1 VDRPNPLS
9 YTSLVLGTLRRH
21 RQALGMPVLLA
32 ALWGNSGCQPAAERK
47 PISGKDSGY
56 EVDDS
61 ASSKSSA
68 KKAAPSDSAATKQP
82 STPAPAATAPTAPQ
96 SPAAPGEVKQ
106 SISDIQVQS
115 PPAMPKP
122 ADASANASATG
133 KQPSTDLAP
142 PNLGAPKT
150 EDDRLFMTLTMPE
163 TDDPKQLIAFLA
175 KTDDAFRELVE
186 SFQKR
191 TASQQVLAERG
202 KAMAEMKLTAAE
214 SLLEKATDAEQ
225 KDIAIYSK
233 IEALSQLAGFQD
245 TAAAQALA
253 QYASEVQTI
262 SSPKIAHQARLVLF
276 GFRLSDYSAGAV
288 KDAAPLIEGMNQIL
302 AEKELLDLPDHRMM
316 MQTLQVLA
324 RQGDQPAFETVR
336 EKVIAAFKDS
346 SNPMIARDIWQLEV
360 ANSPQLNSFQEAIEP
375 AMKEGSGPAEFQ
387 KVRETAKAL
396 VDAFPSSTTMMM
408 LASNSIQI
416 EYSGKTGLAQ
426 ALIDAFADKVGS
438 VENPDLRTELE
449 RTVNEFRT
457 RTGILGKPLV
467 LEGLQSL
474 DGAALDLSSLKG
486 KVVLVDFWATWCGPC
501 IGEFPNMKAAYE
513 KFKDRGFEIVGV
525 NLDDEAK
532 DLNDFLQREPLPWMI
547 VRSSDANAVGFET
560 PAAKKLGVNAI
571 PLMLLLDQQGT
582 VVAMHTRGPKLQ
594 EQIEQLLGDSGK

>member
-1 VDRPNPLS
+1 
-9 YTSLVLGTLRRH
+9 
-21 RQALGMPVLLA
+21 
-32 ALWGNSGCQPAAERK
+32 
-47 PISGKDSGY
+47 
-56 EVDDS
+56 
-61 ASSKSSA
+61 
-68 KKAAPSDSAATKQP
+68 
-82 STPAPAATAPTAPQ
+82 
-96 SPAAPGEVKQ
+96 
-106 SISDIQVQS
+106 
-115 PPAMPKP
+115 
-122 ADASANASATG
+122 
-133 KQPSTDLAP
+133 
-142 PNLGAPKT
+142 
-150 EDDRLFMTLTMPE
+150 
-163 TDDPKQLIAFLA
+163 
-175 KTDDAFRELVE
+175 
-186 SFQKR
+186 
-191 TASQQVLAERG
+191 
-202 KAMAEMKLTAAE
+202 
-214 SLLEKATDAEQ
+214 
-225 KDIAIYSK
+225 
-233 IEALSQLAGFQD
+233 
-245 TAAAQALA
+245 
-253 QYASEVQTI
+253 
-262 SSPKIAHQARLVLF
+262 
-276 GFRLSDYSAGAV
+276 
-288 KDAAPLIEGMNQIL
+288 
-302 AEKELLDLPDHRMM
+302 
-316 MQTLQVLA
+316 
-324 RQGDQPAFETVR
+324 
-336 EKVIAAFKDS
+336 VIAAFKDS

-387 KVRETAKAL
+387 KVREAAKAL
-396 VDAFPSSTTMMM
+396 VDTFPSSTTMMM

-438 VENPDLRTELE
+438 VENPDLRAELE

-457 RTGILGKPLV
+457 RTGILGKPLA

-594 EQIEQLLGDSGK
+594 EQIEQLLGDTGK

>member
-1 VDRPNPLS
+1 
-9 YTSLVLGTLRRH
+9 
-21 RQALGMPVLLA
+21 
-32 ALWGNSGCQPAAERK
+32 
-47 PISGKDSGY
+47 
-56 EVDDS
+56 
-61 ASSKSSA
+61 
-68 KKAAPSDSAATKQP
+68 
-82 STPAPAATAPTAPQ
+82 
-96 SPAAPGEVKQ
+96 
-106 SISDIQVQS
+106 
-115 PPAMPKP
+115 
-122 ADASANASATG
+122 
-133 KQPSTDLAP
+133 
-142 PNLGAPKT
+142 
-150 EDDRLFMTLTMPE
+150 MTLTMPE

>member
-1 VDRPNPLS
+1 
-9 YTSLVLGTLRRH
+9 
-21 RQALGMPVLLA
+21 
-32 ALWGNSGCQPAAERK
+32 
-47 PISGKDSGY
+47 
-56 EVDDS
+56 
-61 ASSKSSA
+61 
-68 KKAAPSDSAATKQP
+68 
-82 STPAPAATAPTAPQ
+82 
-96 SPAAPGEVKQ
+96 
-106 SISDIQVQS
+106 
-115 PPAMPKP
+115 MPKP
-122 ADASANASATG
+122 ADASAEG
-133 KQPSTDLAP
+133 KQLSPDLTP

-163 TDDPKQLIAFLA
+163 TEDPKQLIAFLA
-175 KTDDAFRELVE
+175 KTDEAFRELVE

-202 KAMAEMKLTAAE
+202 KAMGEMKLTAAE

-253 QYASEVQTI
+253 QYASQVQTI

-302 AEKELLDLPDHRMM
+302 ADKQLLDLPDHRMM

-396 VDAFPSSTTMMM
+396 VDTFPSSTTMMM

-426 ALIDAFADKVGS
+426 ALIDAFADKIGS

-474 DGAALDLSSLKG
+474 DGATFDLSSLKG
-486 KVVLVDFWATWCGPC
+486 KVVLIDFWATWCGPC
-501 IGEFPNMKAAYE
+501 LGEFPNMKAAYE

-571 PLMLLLDQQGT
+571 PLILLLDQQGT
-582 VVAMHTRGPKLQ
+582 VVAMHARGPKLQ
-594 EQIEQLLGDSGK
+594 EQIEQLLGDTGK

>member
-1 VDRPNPLS
+1 ML
-9 YTSLVLGTLRRH
+9 
-21 RQALGMPVLLA
+21 ALLA
-32 ALWGNSGCQPAAERK
+32 TLWGTTGCQPAAERK

-61 ASSKSSA
+61 ASSRTSS
-68 KKAAPSDSAATKQP
+68 KKAEPSDNTASAAPSTPTPAP
-82 STPAPAATAPTAPQ
+82 STPVPAAPK
-96 SPAAPGEVKQ
+96 SSAAPGEVKQ

-122 ADASANASATG
+122 ADPATNPSATG
-133 KQPSTDLAP
+133 KQLSTDLAP
-142 PNLGAPKT
+142 PNLGTPKT
-150 EDDRLFMTLTMPE
+150 EDDRLFMTLKMPE

-175 KTDDAFRELVE
+175 KTDQAFRELVE

-245 TAAAQALA
+245 TAAAQQLV
-253 QYASEVQTI
+253 QYASQVQTI

-360 ANSPQLNSFQEAIEP
+360 TNSPQLNSFQEAIEP

-426 ALIDAFADKVGS
+426 AMIDAFADKVGL

-474 DGAALDLSSLKG
+474 DGVALDLSSMKG

-501 IGEFPNMKAAYE
+501 LGEFPNMKAAYE

-594 EQIEQLLGDSGK
+594 EQIEQLLGETGK

>member
-1 VDRPNPLS
+1 MDRPNSVS
-9 YTSLVLGTLRRH
+9 YPSLVLRTLKCHRR
-21 RQALGMPVLLA
+21 ATGMLALLA
-32 ALWGNSGCQPAAERK
+32 ILSGTTGCQPAAERK
-47 PISGKDSGY
+47 PISAKDSGY

-61 ASSKSSA
+61 ASSKTSA
-68 KKAAPSDSAATKQP
+68 KKAAPSDSAATAA
-82 STPAPAATAPTAPQ
+82 PAPAATAPTAPK
-96 SPAAPGEVKQ
+96 SPAATEEVKQ

-122 ADASANASATG
+122 ADASANPSPTG
-133 KQPSTDLAP
+133 KQLSTDLAP
-142 PNLGAPKT
+142 PNLGTPKT

-163 TDDPKQLIAFLA
+163 TEDPKQLIAFLA
-175 KTDDAFRELVE
+175 KTDQAFRELVE

-202 KAMAEMKLTAAE
+202 KALAEMKLTAAE

-225 KDIAIYSK
+225 KDIAVYSK

-253 QYASEVQTI
+253 QYASEIQTI

-288 KDAAPLIEGMNQIL
+288 KDAAPLIEGMSQIL
-302 AEKELLDLPDHRMM
+302 SEKDLLDLPDHRMM

-324 RQGDQPAFETVR
+324 RQGDQPAFETAR

-360 ANSPQLNSFQEAIEP
+360 TNSPQLISFQEAIEP

-426 ALIDAFADKVGS
+426 AMIDAFADKVGS
-438 VENPDLRTELE
+438 IENPDLRSELE

-457 RTGILGKPLV
+457 RTGILGKPLT

-501 IGEFPNMKAAYE
+501 LGEFPNMKAAYE

-594 EQIEQLLGDSGK
+594 EQIEQLLGDTGK